1 MAEFQQDTDVATTSA
16 HKQLS
21 VRLNILLS
29 NYFYISEAELG
40 TMVDFKAKLLVKPKI
55 FPKF

>member
-1 MAEFQQDTDVATTSA
+1 MAEFQQDMAVASMSA

-21 VRLNILLS
+21 ISLNVLSS

-40 TMVDFKAKLLVKPKI
+40 TIVDFKVKLLVKPETI
-55 FPKF
+55 PKF